1 MGLFV
6 SEFVIVSGLSGAG
19 RTTAAN
25 AREDIGWF
33 VVDNL
38 PPSLIT
44 KVADLAQ
51 RPGSGAAKVA
61 VVVGRDAY
69 VDDFFVAIGELR
81 DAGSTVRVLFL
92 EAADEVLVRR
102 YEGSRRRH
110 PLVEQSIAEAVHSER
125 EMLRPIKAAADIVID
140 TTGLNVHQLRQ
151 RINGLFDT
159 AAPETSMRT
168 SITSFG
174 YKHGLPLDVDLVLDC
189 RFLPNPHWIP
199 ELRPQTGLDAPVR
212 DYVLGQPEASEFLD
226 RVDSLFELLLPAFVK
241 DGKAY
246 LSIAIGCTGGHHR
259 SVAISEELR
268 TRIERR
274 GFSPSITHRDIKK

>member
-1 MGLFV
+1 M

-25 AREDIGWF
+25 ALEDLGWF

-51 RPGSGAAKVA
+51 RPGSDAAKVA

-69 VDDFFVAIGELR
+69 VDDFFVALDELR
-81 DAGSTVRVLFL
+81 GAGSMVRVLFL

-110 PLVEQSIAEAVHSER
+110 PLIEQSIFEAVVSER

-140 TTGLNVHQLRQ
+140 TTSLNVHQLRH
-151 RINGLFDT
+151 RVNELFDSE
-159 AAPETSMRT
+159 APQSAMRT
-168 SITSFG
+168 SIMSFG
-174 YKHGLPLDVDLVLDC
+174 YKHGLPLDVDLVFDC
-189 RFLPNPHWIP
+189 RFLPNPHWVP
-199 ELRPQTGLDAPVR
+199 ELRPQTGLDDPVR
-212 DYVLGQPEASEFLD
+212 DYVLGQPDAGEFLE
-226 RVDSLFELLLPAFVK
+226 RVSSLLELLLPAFVK
-241 DGKAY
+241 EGKAY
-246 LSIAIGCTGGHHR
+246 LSIAVGCTGGRHR
-259 SVAISEELR
+259 SVAIAQELQNR
-268 TRIERR
+268 VGAM
-274 GFSPSITHRDIKK
+274 GFAPTITHRDIAK